1 MTERSPGMA
10 VQFGAGNIGRGFI
23 GALLSRAGYRVIF
36 VDVVDALVEAINQ
49 RSEYT
54 IKEIIGSAE
63 KATTIE
69 NVKAINGKD
78 EAAVVEVIGQATV
91 ITTAVGPGILPIIAP
106 VIAKGLERRAQLDL
120 VASLNVIACENLI
133 DNSKILQ
140 GHVLSHLAS
149 DYRPYVQDHVGFP
162 RCVVDMVVTNPSEA
176 EREANPLLVIAEG
189 QGILIVDRNGF
200 VGAPPDIDDMQLT
213 DNLNAYVEQ
222 KIFTLNMAH
231 AVIAYLGY
239 LKGFEFIHQA
249 IQDPEIRQIVSGAIK
264 ECSAVLVKK
273 HNLDPAEQ
281 KRYADNTLRRF
292 ENSTLP
298 DPVVRVA
305 REPKR
310 KLAPNDRLI
319 KPATLAL
326 AAGITPTYLATGIA
340 AALLYDAPDDQ
351 QAAELSKLLT
361 AEDGIGKVLKEV
373 SGLTPDSALIKLVR
387 EKISEVRNLRPV

>member
-1 MTERSPGMA
+1 MAKNSPGIA

-23 GALLSRAGYRVIF
+23 GVRLSQAGYPVVF
-36 VDVVDALVEAINQ
+36 VDVVEALVEAINQ
-49 RSEYT
+49 RGKYT
-54 IKEIIGSAE
+54 IREIIGSAE

-69 NVKAINGKD
+69 NVKAINGQD
-78 EAAVVEVIGQATV
+78 EAAVVEAIRQATL
-91 ITTAVGPGILPIIAP
+91 ITTAVGPGVLPVIAP

-120 VASLNVIACENLI
+120 VSSLNVIACENLI

-140 GHVLSHLAS
+140 GHVLSHLAF
-149 DYRPYVQDHVGFP
+149 DYRPYVQNHVGFP
-162 RCVVDMVVTNPSEA
+162 CCVVDMVVTNPSEA
-176 EREANPLLVIAEG
+176 ERQANPLLVIAEG

-200 VGAPPDIDDMQLT
+200 VGVPPDIKEMILT
-213 DNLNAYVEQ
+213 DNLSAYVEQ

-239 LKGFEFIHQA
+239 LKGFEFIHEA
-249 IQDPEIRQIVSGAIK
+249 IRDPEIRQMVSGAIG
-264 ECSAVLVKK
+264 ECSAVLVKR

-281 KRYADNTLRRF
+281 KRYANDTLRRF

-310 KLAPNDRLI
+310 KLAPTDRLI

-326 AAGITPTYLATGIA
+326 EAGITPAYLATAIA

-351 QAAELSKLLT
+351 QAVELSKQL
-361 AEDGIGKVLKEV
+361 EEEGVLRVLQEV
-373 SGLTPDSALIKLVR
+373 CGLASDSTLSELVEEKLSEIRSGGS
-387 EKISEVRNLRPV
+387 